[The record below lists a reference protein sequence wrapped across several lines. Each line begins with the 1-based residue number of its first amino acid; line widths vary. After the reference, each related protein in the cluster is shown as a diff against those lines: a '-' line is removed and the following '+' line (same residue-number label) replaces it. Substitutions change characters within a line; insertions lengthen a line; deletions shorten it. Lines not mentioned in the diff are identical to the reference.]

1 MRRRDTRDRF
11 RRLVKDPSRYLAYRG
26 LRTALIVAGQP
37 RSVSG
42 GFVIFVVP
50 AGYRAQ
56 DYELAAHD
64 LIGADREEWAPQAEI
79 RLANPPKRKN
89 KPHEVIT
96 VFGLHGLAVLIA
108 RNVDEVPKDVRFA
121 ALALMFVEPPSASHI
136 HATRRLFGRPPISEE
151 HALLLGSKSQSI
163 VVAAI
168 HKRDF
173 GNREVAV
180 LDDLERP
187 DIAGP
192 SLFELPGYEEAK
204 IWAASLRSDVA
215 RWRGDALPWQQV
227 RSSALLSG
235 PPGTGK
241 TFFAS
246 ALAKA
251 LGMRLIST
259 TVGEWQ
265 SAGHLDDTL
274 QAMKSCFE
282 DANDGRGA
290 VLFIDEIDSIG
301 TRSAK
306 SDGDSNNRYWRIVLN
321 DFLSLLSSLGEGVI
335 VIGATNYP
343 ECIDP
348 AVKRAGRLEQHFK
361 LTLPDKVTRA
371 EILNYHVDGSVPL
384 ESLAE
389 ITDDLDGKSGS
400 DLEQLVRDARRSA
413 RAEDRELELRDLRGQ
428 LPDRIRYTPEVVL
441 RLAVHEAGHALLAL
455 ATGYATSATIE
466 VKDSFDASATAYLGG
481 LTSYELTEDHL
492 PTETSLRNR
501 IAVTMAGMAAEAV
514 VFGDRSAGSGG
525 VIGSDVERASSIA
538 RRMVGSYG
546 LGSKPVFVAPVEE
559 LAEKGLPE
567 WLEREANEIVWAQYD
582 RAFAMLAEEPDRV
595 VALATEA
602 VNHRS
607 VKIERGGPRDS
618 ALPIWEL
625 GMPQDGKNDA
635 SKAGD
640 IGPIGERRDVNEAFG
655 EALSKEGFK
664 PAKVGR
670 KIVSQGKR
678 RETLKK
684 WNTKKPD

>member
-26 LRTALIVAGQP
+26 LRRALIEAGQP
-37 RSVSG
+37 RSVFG

-79 RLANPPKRKN
+79 RLANPPRK
-89 KPHEVIT
+89 KGKQSEAIT
-96 VFGLHGLAVLIA
+96 VFGLHGVAVLIA
-108 RNVDEVPKDVRFA
+108 RNVDEVPKEVRFA
-121 ALALMFVEPPSASHI
+121 ALALMFVEPPSATHI
-136 HATRRLFGRPPISEE
+136 HAARRLLGRPPISEE
-151 HALLLGSKSQSI
+151 HALLLVGKPQSI

-168 HKRDF
+168 LKRDF
-173 GNREVAV
+173 GAREIAV
-180 LDDLERP
+180 LDDLEHP
-187 DIAGP
+187 DMVGP

-204 IWAASLRSDVA
+204 IWATSLRSDVA
-215 RWRGDALPWQQV
+215 RWRGGGLPWQEI

-274 QAMKSCFE
+274 RAMQNCFE

-306 SDGDSNNRYWRIVLN
+306 SDGGSNNHYWRIVLN

-343 ECIDP
+343 GCIDP
-348 AVKRAGRLEQHFK
+348 AVKRAGRLEKHFK
-361 LTLPDKVTRA
+361 LTLPDKGTRA
-371 EILNYHVDGSVPL
+371 EILNYHMDGSLPI

-389 ITDDLDGKSGS
+389 LAEDLDGKSGS
-400 DLEQLVRDARRSA
+400 DLEQLVRNARRSA
-413 RAEDRELELRDLRGQ
+413 RAEDQALELRDLRAQ
-428 LPDRIRYTPEVVL
+428 LPERIRYTPEAVL

-455 ATGYATSATIE
+455 VTGHATSATIE
-466 VKDSFDASATAYLGG
+466 VKDSFEASAPAYVGG
-481 LTSYELTEDHL
+481 LASYELTQDHL
-492 PTETSLRNR
+492 PTETSLLNR
-501 IAVTMAGMAAEAV
+501 IAVALAGMAAEAV
-514 VFGDRSAGSGG
+514 VFGDRSLGSGG

-546 LGSKPVFVAPVEE
+546 LGSRPIFIAPVEE
-559 LAEKGLPE
+559 LAEKELPE
-567 WLEREANEIVWAQYD
+567 WLEKEAIEIVGTQYD
-582 RAFAMLAEEPDRV
+582 RVFAILTEERDQLLSLASDAVSHRLVRIDRGEPR
-595 VALATEA
+595 T
-602 VNHRS
+602 
-607 VKIERGGPRDS
+607 G
-618 ALPIWEL
+618 
-625 GMPQDGKNDA
+625 
-635 SKAGD
+635 
-640 IGPIGERRDVNEAFG
+640 
-655 EALSKEGFK
+655 LS
-664 PAKVGR
+664 
-670 KIVSQGKR
+670 I
-678 RETLKK
+678 
-684 WNTKKPD
+684 